1 MAHACPV
8 GRSIA
13 AAPATGSVL
22 AFEQQLDYLRR
33 NFPRA
38 LIELRFGEIGNRV
51 RHGEEFKILQ
61 SPRACHRLAG
71 SHEHIRD
78 DRCRRHTLLFK
89 HYAVEHTARAA

>member
-38 LIELRFGEIGNRV
+38 LIERV
-51 RHGEEFKILQ
+51 L
-61 SPRACHRLAG
+61 
-71 SHEHIRD
+71 
-78 DRCRRHTLLFK
+78 
-89 HYAVEHTARAA
+89 AVEAEEMRAA